1 MKGSYAIVSILAYF
15 HPLQISLSILG
26 IVHFLSGGG
35 GQVGFDGRRGG
46 GGRGQEKHGFKEGE
60 RQEKNITYW
69 V

>member
-35 GQVGFDGRRGG
+35 GQVGFDGAGG
-46 GGRGQEKHGFKEGE
+46 GGHEKHGFKEGE

>member
-35 GQVGFDGRRGG
+35 GQVGFDGRGG
-46 GGRGQEKHGFKEGE
+46 GGM
-60 RQEKNITYW
+60 KNMVLRRESVRRKI
-69 V
+69 

>member
-46 GGRGQEKHGFKEGE
+46 GGGDK
-60 RQEKNITYW
+60 KNMVLRRESVRRKI
-69 V
+69 

>member
-35 GQVGFDGRRGG
+35 GQVGFDGRGG
-46 GGRGQEKHGFKEGE
+46 GHEKHGFKERE